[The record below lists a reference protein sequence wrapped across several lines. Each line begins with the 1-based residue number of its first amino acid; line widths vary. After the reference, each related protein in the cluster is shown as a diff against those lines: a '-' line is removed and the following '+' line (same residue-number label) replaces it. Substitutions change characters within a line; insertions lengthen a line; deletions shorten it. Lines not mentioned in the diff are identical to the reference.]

1 MRIKKAEF
9 PEKSILS
16 QGKKDF
22 DYMDSF
28 QGELSNEG
36 QNIDISEIG
45 KAFFTSGPNGERECL
60 LSEIK

>member
-1 MRIKKAEF
+1 MRIKRTEF

-36 QNIDISEIG
+36 QNIDI
-45 KAFFTSGPNGERECL
+45 
-60 LSEIK
+60 